1 VLAVLSRHLGADDAL
16 ALENL
21 MNHPASAHGRKISL
35 LSAVALAGAL
45 ASPALFAQ
53 VPAGPMTPQARYL
66 KDRANCDAGR
76 TAEDRA
82 TCLKEAGAA
91 LEERKRHTLDN
102 SGSPMANA
110 TDRCSALP
118 DKDKADCIAR
128 VVGPLTPNQRV
139 TTSGS
144 VAGGGVLKETTTTTP
159 GAVIVVVPDPAPA
172 PTK

>member
-1 VLAVLSRHLGADDAL
+1 MTRAHKLSFLAAAT
-16 ALENL
+16 
-21 MNHPASAHGRKISL
+21 
-35 LSAVALAGAL
+35 LAGSL
-45 ASPALFAQ
+45 AAPALYAQ
-53 VPAGPMTPQARYL
+53 DRTSTAAAPMTPQARYL

-91 LEERKRHTLDN
+91 YEERKRHTLDN
-102 SGSPMANA
+102 TGSPLANA
-110 TDRCSALP
+110 TDRCNNLP

-128 VVGPLTPNQRV
+128 IVGPVAPNQRV

-144 VAGGGVLKETTTTTP
+144 VAGGGVIKETTTTTP